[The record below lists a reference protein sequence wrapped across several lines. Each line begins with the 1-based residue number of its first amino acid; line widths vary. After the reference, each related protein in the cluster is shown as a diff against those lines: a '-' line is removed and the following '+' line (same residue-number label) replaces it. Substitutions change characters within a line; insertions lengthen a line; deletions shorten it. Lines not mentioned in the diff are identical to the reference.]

1 MRCPSNILHSQLTN
15 SLHGLHKQSQS
26 LRCKSLYLKA
36 RANVGH
42 IRTQKSVDVRCH
54 TAALEREAIQAEALE
69 DEHISR
75 DTLPAPS
82 PGKLQHN
89 ATVFVEEHR
98 IRAYEVGPDQKT
110 TISTVANLLQ
120 EVAGNHGVALWG
132 RTEEGFA
139 TDPVMVAMHLIFAAT
154 RIQIEMSKYPKWGD
168 IVRIETYFSADGR
181 LAARREWSIQNALT
195 GEQLGRATST
205 WVMVNLQKRKVAK
218 IPDEMRQKLARFA
231 PDPPRDAFD
240 KSDHKL
246 KLPALELPAEI
257 EGPMQVARRSDVD
270 MNGHINNV
278 TYIAWAL
285 ETVPRDVYYNYELQ
299 QMEIDYKAECHSGD
313 AIESLGSSIK
323 EDTNGTGIRRYIHM
337 LQRCDDGVCRELVRA
352 RTTWRPA

>member
-120 EVAGNHGVALWG
+120 V
-132 RTEEGFA
+132 
-139 TDPVMVAMHLIFAAT
+139 
-154 RIQIEMSKYPKWGD
+154 
-168 IVRIETYFSADGR
+168 
-181 LAARREWSIQNALT
+181 
-195 GEQLGRATST
+195 
-205 WVMVNLQKRKVAK
+205 
-218 IPDEMRQKLARFA
+218 
-231 PDPPRDAFD
+231 
-240 KSDHKL
+240 
-246 KLPALELPAEI
+246 
-257 EGPMQVARRSDVD
+257 
-270 MNGHINNV
+270 
-278 TYIAWAL
+278 
-285 ETVPRDVYYNYELQ
+285 
-299 QMEIDYKAECHSGD
+299 
-313 AIESLGSSIK
+313 
-323 EDTNGTGIRRYIHM
+323 GTGFCCTLAPH
-337 LQRCDDGVCRELVRA
+337 LAD
-352 RTTWRPA
+352 